1 MFAQLLAA
9 LYPEKH
15 PGWKVLIVDDASM
28 KVISAA
34 VGMYE
39 IMERKITIVESID
52 KKRAPFPDMAA
63 MYLLEPKKKS
73 VAKLI
78 DDFSGDKILYG
89 DSVFIYFLGRLSD
102 FLLDLIKNCKEL
114 LRRVKGLVEINIDFL
129 AKEERAFT
137 LDMRSAFTSIHTKKG
152 SQVETKI
159 ADRLVTVCATL
170 NEYPHIRFPESSSV
184 GTKVA
189 KLFHKK
195 MDEFVAQNP
204 SWWYHGGPSKSSS
217 TGTSKNERG
226 TLLLLD
232 RANDCLTPL
241 MHDFTYQSMVHDLLK
256 MDGDRIT
263 YQADSSSDSK
273 TSEAKDVL
281 LDERDN
287 LWVEIRGKHIAAVI
301 ETLSSRIREI
311 MNSSSGKN
319 LTGKTGGGNMSLS
332 QMASALKALPEY
344 KEVMSKLS
352 QHMHLSHECMD
363 VFKKENLLDLSELE
377 QTLAT
382 GKDDEGGSPSVS
394 DMMDQ
399 VDDILI
405 KTKRSKDRLRLFLIA
420 TISQGGL
427 RAQDRKRLISSAELS
442 RKHIRTVNSLEHLGV
457 SIVNSSS
464 DVKQSIVS
472 LFTGYVIGR
481 SNC

>member
-1 MFAQLLAA
+1 M
-9 LYPEKH
+9 
-15 PGWKVLIVDDASM
+15 LIVDDPAM

-39 IMERKITIVESID
+39 IMERKVTIVESID

-63 MYLLEPKKKS
+63 IYLLEPRKKS

-78 DDFSGDKILYG
+78 EDFSGDKVLYG
-89 DSVFIYFLGRLSD
+89 NAVFIYFLGRLSD
-102 FLLDLIKNCKEL
+102 SLLDQIKNCKPL
-114 LRRVKGLVEINIDFL
+114 LKRIKGLVEINVDFL

-137 LDMRSAFTSIHTKKG
+137 LDMKNAFTAFHVKKG
-152 SQVETKI
+152 SSLVETKV

-170 NEYPHIRFPESSSV
+170 NEYPHIRYPESSKV
-184 GTKVA
+184 GSKIA

-195 MDEFVAQNP
+195 MDDFVSQNP
-204 SWWYHGGPSKSSS
+204 NWWYHGGPSKSSS
-217 TGTSKNERG
+217 SGSAKSERG

-256 MDGDRIT
+256 MDGDRISYKNDT
-263 YQADSSSDSK
+263 ASDPSDSE
-273 TSEAKDVL
+273 TKDVL
-281 LDERDN
+281 LDERDR

-301 ETLSSRIREI
+301 ETLSNRIRDI

-319 LTGKTGGGNMSLS
+319 LGNKGGGGNMSLS

-344 KEVMSKLS
+344 REVMSKLS
-352 QHMHLSHECMD
+352 QHMHLSHECMEI
-363 VFKKENLLDLSELE
+363 FKKQHLLDLSELE

-382 GKDDEGGSPSVS
+382 GKDDEGRSPSLS

-399 VDDILI
+399 VDDQLVRM
-405 KTKRSKDRLRLFLIA
+405 KSSKDRLRLFLIA

-427 RAQDRKRLISSAELS
+427 RSQDRKRLMNSADFS
-442 RKHIRTVNSLEHLGV
+442 RKHIRTINSLELLGL
-457 SIVNSSS
+457 
-464 DVKQSIVS
+464 SIVS
-472 LFTGYVIGR
+472 SGAAADVKKSIVSMFV
-481 SNC
+481 